1 MSGKEV
7 KNGDLLLAEPFM
19 WDPHFKKSV
28 VFICEHHE
36 AGTIGFILNKPVG
49 MSVHDLLSISDRFEA
64 EVFYGGP
71 VQTDTIH
78 YLHTKGDIIDN
89 AVEVASGVYWG
100 GDFETLKFCI
110 ENQLILPDEIKFFV
124 GYSGWGEKQ
133 LEEEMEINSWLL
145 TESDRNYIFS
155 GPESSVQLWS
165 RVLKNVGGHWEI
177 IAEMGNPTYN

>member
-1 MSGKEV
+1 M
-7 KNGDLLLAEPFM
+7 
-19 WDPHFKKSV
+19 
-28 VFICEHHE
+28 
-36 AGTIGFILNKPVG
+36 
-49 MSVHDLLSISDRFEA
+49 
-64 EVFYGGP
+64 
-71 VQTDTIH
+71 
-78 YLHTKGDIIDN
+78 
-89 AVEVASGVYWG
+89 
-100 GDFETLKFCI
+100 
-110 ENQLILPDEIKFFV
+110 ILPDEIKFFV